1 MPCRSR
7 LQPFFGLR
15 PAASLHNAEFRIKK
29 TPANQLAAVGR
40 VLARLWCAGDTWK
53 EGV

>member
-1 MPCRSR
+1 MDS
-7 LQPFFGLR
+7 
-15 PAASLHNAEFRIKK
+15 ATASGTTLDSVSK
-29 TPANQLAAVGR
+29 TPANPLAAVGR